1 MVMKEPIH
9 LCPGLG
15 KLSLELVPDV
25 PTLAPMSITLTDQ
38 WGHPRLICELPRQ
51 IKRDET
57 AVCTIRSWFIAKQSY
72 NKKLPLN
79 LCTSLGR
86 KWSACWNS
94 ALGVW
99 PENQALLRFLKAER
113 LGNSTARPS
122 CWHGY

>member
-51 IKRDET
+51 IKRDEISRLHHQILVHCQAELQQQT
-57 AVCTIRSWFIAKQSY
+57 AAKPLHLSWPQ
-72 NKKLPLN
+72 LV
-79 LCTSLGR
+79 SLLEQRIGCL
-86 KWSACWNS
+86 A
-94 ALGVW
+94 
-99 PENQALLRFLKAER
+99 
-113 LGNSTARPS
+113 
-122 CWHGY
+122 